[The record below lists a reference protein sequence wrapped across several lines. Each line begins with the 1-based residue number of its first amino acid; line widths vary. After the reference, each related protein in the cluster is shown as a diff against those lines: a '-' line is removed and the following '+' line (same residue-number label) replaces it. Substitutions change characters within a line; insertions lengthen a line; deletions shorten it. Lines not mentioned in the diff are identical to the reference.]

1 MFLLLFLRTCYR
13 HELVTNHSAYR
24 NDSETLHTADE
35 NIPGLGNRSATPNS
49 SSRCSSA
56 AGLPLAA
63 GSPLAAGGGGCSSPE
78 YRVTSD
84 ESRSASRLSKD
95 HDADAA
101 SISSDDA
108 GKFDAGDDDDN
119 VDSVDV

>member
-1 MFLLLFLRTCYR
+1 LP
-13 HELVTNHSAYR
+13 
-24 NDSETLHTADE
+24 TADAE

-49 SSRCSSA
+49 SRCSSA
-56 AGLPLAA
+56 AGMPLAA
-63 GSPLAAGGGGCSSPE
+63 GSPLTAGGGGSSPE

-84 ESRSASRLSKD
+84 ESRSASRLSKE
-95 HDADAA
+95 HDAGDDA

-108 GKFDAGDDDDN
+108 GKFDAGDDEDN

>member
-1 MFLLLFLRTCYR
+1 LRAEGFSCS
-13 HELVTNHSAYR
+13 LGVTNHSAYR
-24 NDSETLHTADE
+24 NGSEPSPTADEAAAE

-49 SSRCSSA
+49 SRCSSA
-56 AGLPLAA
+56 AGM
-63 GSPLAAGGGGCSSPE
+63 PLAAGGNSSPE

-84 ESRSASRLSKD
+84 ESRSVSRLSK
-95 HDADAA
+95 DADAA

>member
-1 MFLLLFLRTCYR
+1 MVT
-13 HELVTNHSAYR
+13 VTNQPSYR
-24 NDSETLHTADE
+24 NGSEPSPTADAAAV

-49 SSRCSSA
+49 SRCSSA
-56 AGLPLAA
+56 ADLPLAA
-63 GSPLAAGGGGCSSPE
+63 GGNSSPE

-84 ESRSASRLSKD
+84 ESRSASRLSKE

-108 GKFDAGDDDDN
+108 GKFDAGDDDD

>member
-1 MFLLLFLRTCYR
+1 MHWGDILVFLRFLRTCYW
-13 HELVTNHSAYR
+13 HELVINQSFYR
-24 NDSETLHTADE
+24 NSGEPSPTADE
-35 NIPGLGNRSATPNS
+35 NIPGLGNRSATPD

-56 AGLPLAA
+56 AGL
-63 GSPLAAGGGGCSSPE
+63 PLAAGGGGCSSPE

-84 ESRSASRLSKD
+84 ESRSASRLSKE

-108 GKFDAGDDDDN
+108 GKFDAGDDDD

>member
-1 MFLLLFLRTCYR
+1 MWRQKIIIVCQS
-13 HELVTNHSAYR
+13 SAYR
-24 NDSETLHTADE
+24 NGGAPSPTADAAE

-49 SSRCSSA
+49 SRCSSA
-56 AGLPLAA
+56 AGMPLAA
-63 GSPLAAGGGGCSSPE
+63 GSPLAAGGSSPE

>member
-1 MFLLLFLRTCYR
+1 LFFYDSYVRVTGTNYLQINLL
-13 HELVTNHSAYR
+13 YR
-24 NDSETLHTADE
+24 NGNEPSHIADEAAAE
-35 NIPGLGNRSATPNS
+35 NIPGLGNRSATPDR

-63 GSPLAAGGGGCSSPE
+63 WGGCSSPE

-84 ESRSASRLSKD
+84 ESRSASRLSK
-95 HDADAA
+95 DADAA